1 MATLYEQI
9 VDGMGAIH
17 GVHPGYRAAHAKG
30 KFCRGS
36 FTASDDARELSRAT
50 HLQGD
55 RVEVS
60 ARFSNGS
67 GNPEAPDADR
77 RDGRGLAVKFH
88 LPDGSETDIVSVSIP
103 VFFVRTGEDF
113 LDFTKARKPTP
124 DGEIDMERVGAF
136 LDEHPE
142 TAEAL
147 QSILPALTP
156 PASYAQC
163 TYRGLHAFGLVDE
176 GGERRFVR
184 YRWMPEAGERMLSE
198 DEIESAE
205 DDYLQTEITERFAAG
220 PVRFELRAQLAG
232 EGDSLT
238 DPTVAWPDDRP
249 DVALG
254 TLELTELDTKNEETE
269 DDGGVVVFDPM
280 NVTDGIECSDDEI
293 LSTRSPAYSVSIER
307 RAAARAAG

>member
-9 VDGMGAIH
+9 VDAMGEMH
-17 GVHPGYRAAHAKG
+17 GVHAGYRAAHAKG

-36 FTASDDARELSRAT
+36 FTASAAARELSRAG

-55 RVEVS
+55 RIEVS

-88 LPDGSETDIVSVSIP
+88 LPDGGETDIVAVSIP

-113 LDFTKARKPTP
+113 LAFTDARRPTP
-124 DGEIDMERVGAF
+124 DGELDMERVGAF
-136 LDEHPE
+136 LGDHPE

-163 TYRGLHAFGLVDE
+163 TYYGLHAFGLLDE
-176 GGERRFVR
+176 AGERRFVR
-184 YRWMPEAGERMLSE
+184 YRFVPEAGERMLSDE
-198 DEIESAE
+198 EIESA
-205 DDYLQTEITERFAAG
+205 DRDYLQADIAQRLAAE

-238 DPTVAWPDDRP
+238 DPTVMWPEDRP

-254 TLELTELDTKNEETE
+254 ILELTELDTESEERE
-269 DDGGVVVFDPM
+269 AGGGVAVWDPM
-280 NVTDGIECSDDEI
+280 RMTDGIECSDDAI
-293 LSTRSPAYSVSIER
+293 LSARSGAYSVSIER
-307 RAAARAAG
+307 RAAARSAG

>member
-1 MATLYEQI
+1 VATLYEQI
-9 VDGMGAIH
+9 VDAMGEMF

-30 KFCRGS
+30 VFCRGN
-36 FTASDDARELSRAT
+36 FTASAEAADLSRAG

-55 RVEVS
+55 PVEVS

-67 GNPEAPDADR
+67 GKPEAPDADR

-88 LPDGSETDIVSVSIP
+88 LPDGGDTDIVSISIP

-113 LDFTKARKPTP
+113 LAFTEARRPGP
-124 DGEIDMERVGAF
+124 DGELDMERVGAF
-136 LDEHPE
+136 LGEHPE

-156 PASYAQC
+156 PASYAQV
-163 TYRGLHAFGLVDE
+163 TYRGLHAFGLIDAS
-176 GGERRFVR
+176 GERRFVR
-184 YRWMPEAGERMLSE
+184 YRFVPEAGERMLSD
-198 DEIESAE
+198 DEIDAADS
-205 DDYLQTEITERFAAG
+205 DYLQAEIKQRLAAG

-232 EGDSLT
+232 DGDSLT
-238 DPTVAWPDDRP
+238 DPTVAWPQDRP

-254 TLELTELDTKNEETE
+254 TLELSELDAESEA
-269 DDGGVVVFDPM
+269 DGGVVVFDPM

-293 LSTRSPAYSVSIER
+293 LSARSRAYSVSIER